1 MRGDRG
7 ERAYSLIELVVVLA
21 LVGILLAMGVHGIRL
36 AAARE
41 EVDGWVR
48 GVAADLSSGQQDAIT
63 RRVNVRATFRDHTYT
78 ITIAVDG
85 GAILRQ
91 EILPGHITFGSPQ
104 QQVTFDRRGVPSA
117 PLTLTVSSTSTGRS
131 YTIQVAGGTG
141 RVSYIE
147 PESGGI

>member
-1 MRGDRG
+1 MRGRRG

-21 LVGILLAMGVHGIRL
+21 LVGILLSMAAHSIRL

-41 EVDGWVR
+41 EIDGWVR

-63 RRVNVRATFRDHTYT
+63 RRVNVRATFLDNTYT
-78 ITIAVDG
+78 IAVVA
-85 GAILRQ
+85 GATLRQ

-104 QQVTFDRRGVPSA
+104 QQVIFDRRGVPSA
-117 PLTLTVSSTSTGRS
+117 PLTLTVRSTSTGRS
-131 YTIQVAGGTG
+131 YTIQVASGTG

-147 PESGGI
+147 Q

>member
-1 MRGDRG
+1 VSGSRG
-7 ERAYSLIELVVVLA
+7 ERAYSLIELVVVLS
-21 LVGILLAMGVHGIRL
+21 LVGILLSLAVHSIRL

-41 EVDGWVR
+41 EIDGWVR

-63 RRVNVRATFRDHTYT
+63 RRASVRATFMDQTY
-78 ITIAVDG
+78 TIAVDG

-104 QQVTFDRRGVPSA
+104 QQVVFDRRGVPSA
-117 PLTLTVSSTSTGRS
+117 PLTLTVSSISTGRS

-141 RVSYIE
+141 RVSYSE
-147 PESGGI
+147 Q

>member
-1 MRGDRG
+1 MSGSRG
-7 ERAYSLIELVVVLA
+7 ERAYSLIELVVVLS
-21 LVGILLAMGVHGIRL
+21 LVGILLSLAVHSIRL

-41 EVDGWVR
+41 EIDGWVR

-63 RRVNVRATFRDHTYT
+63 RRASVRATFMDQTY
-78 ITIAVDG
+78 TIAVDG

-104 QQVTFDRRGVPSA
+104 QQVVFDRRGVPSA
-117 PLTLTVSSTSTGRS
+117 PLTLTVSSISTGRS

-141 RVSYIE
+141 RVSYSE
-147 PESGGI
+147 Q

>member
-21 LVGILLAMGVHGIRL
+21 LVGILLSMAVYGIRL

-63 RRVNVRATFRDHTYT
+63 RRVNVRATFLDHTYT
-78 ITIAVDG
+78 IAVVG
-85 GAILRQ
+85 GATLRQ

-147 PESGGI
+147 Q

>member
-1 MRGDRG
+1 ML
-7 ERAYSLIELVVVLA
+7 S
-21 LVGILLAMGVHGIRL
+21 LVGILLSLAVHSIRL

-41 EVDGWVR
+41 EIDGWVR

-63 RRVNVRATFRDHTYT
+63 RRASVRATFMDQTY
-78 ITIAVDG
+78 TIAVDG

-104 QQVTFDRRGVPSA
+104 QQVVFDRRGVPSA
-117 PLTLTVSSTSTGRS
+117 PLTLTVSSISTGRS

-141 RVSYIE
+141 RVSYSE
-147 PESGGI
+147 Q